1 MFLHLLTHPRIL
13 ASLLMMSSTVSLPA
27 FGHNTN
33 MAPTSLTTGGQIPI
47 SFQPLSGPVIRN
59 YPPQPVAP
67 SRPLADRSS
76 AMTFGRLVRLYAN
89 TKPKQPYSF
98 EKPRARSLL
107 ESLDRR
113 WQPAIPGHPRRYP
126 PQPDSQTSNGLDVAQ
141 GTPDYQPGPL
151 LEGMADLL
159 PPIAPE
165 QVEEPR
171 MAASPSNR
179 YHNTRRTRWG
189 EKLFQIIKC
198 HLCHSTEGIPEPS
211 LPSLELEYR
220 NHAKQIFPGTPEIGS
235 KALPK
240 DNTRWQSVGSR
251 SPRIQQAGVPSRP
264 EGRNFNLRAILLR
277 HGGEAQPAWKAFGH
291 LPRREQVLIIE
302 YLKTWFRLRFPD
314 SASTS
319 FLGGSRTFS
328 PP

>member
-13 ASLLMMSSTVSLPA
+13 ASLLMMSSTVSPPA
-27 FGHNTN
+27 FGHDTN
-33 MAPTSLTTGGQIPI
+33 MAHPPLTTAGPIPI
-47 SFQPLSGPVIRN
+47 SFQPSSDPVFRN
-59 YPPQPVAP
+59 FPPQLTAP
-67 SRPLADRSS
+67 SRPFDNRSS
-76 AMTFGRLVRLYAN
+76 AMIFGWSVTPFAN
-89 TKPKQPYSF
+89 ANLKHPYGF

-107 ESLDRR
+107 ESLDRH
-113 WQPAIPGHPRRYP
+113 WDPTIAGHPR
-126 PQPDSQTSNGLDVAQ
+126 QHDFQTSNGHDVAQ
-141 GTPDYQPGPL
+141 RTPDYQPGPL

-159 PPIAPE
+159 PPIASE

-171 MAASPSNR
+171 MAASPSNG

-189 EKLFQIIKC
+189 EKLFEIIKC

-240 DNTRWQSVGSR
+240 DNTRWQSVGSPL
-251 SPRIQQAGVPSRP
+251 PRFQQAGVPSRP

-277 HGGEAQPAWKAFGH
+277 HGEEARPAWRAFGH

-302 YLKTWFRLRFPD
+302 YLKTWFRLRSPD